1 MNKILLV
8 DDDREL
14 TSLLK
19 ELLEMEG
26 FNVIVAH
33 DGEQA
38 LDLLDDSIDLLL
50 LDVMMPKKNGIDTL
64 KALRQTHQTPV
75 IMLTARGSELDRV
88 LGLELGADDYLPKPF
103 NDRELVA
110 RIRAILRRSHWSEQ
124 QQNNDNGSPTL
135 EVDALVLNPG
145 RQEASF
151 DGQTL
156 ELTGTEFTLLYL
168 LAQHL
173 GQVVS
178 REHLSQEVL
187 GKRLTPFDRAIDMHI
202 SNLRRK
208 LPDRKSGTLV
218 VTKIAVAWVVAAIA
232 SRIIPEHGVEVGF
245 FAGLS
250 TLALVAAMDMTN
262 GGLYASIMQQYGTKE
277 EAGAFVL
284 MSLESGPLMTM
295 IILGTAGIASFE
307 PHVFVGAVL
316 PFLVGF
322 ALGNLDPELREF
334 FSKAVQ
340 TLIPFFAF
348 ALGNTIDLT
357 VIAQTGLLGIL
368 LGVAV
373 IIVTGIP
380 LIIADKF
387 IGGGDGTAGIAAS
400 SSAGAAVAT
409 PVLIAEMVP
418 FFRPFQ
424 NRLWLA

>member
-1 MNKILLV
+1 MQIKRSIEKIPGGMMLV
-8 DDDREL
+8 PL
-14 TSLLK
+14 
-19 ELLEMEG
+19 
-26 FNVIVAH
+26 F
-33 DGEQA
+33 
-38 LDLLDDSIDLLL
+38 
-50 LDVMMPKKNGIDTL
+50 
-64 KALRQTHQTPV
+64 
-75 IMLTARGSELDRV
+75 
-88 LGLELGADDYLPKPF
+88 LGALCHTFSPGAGKYF
-103 NDRELVA
+103 G
-110 RIRAILRRSHWSEQ
+110 SFT
-124 QQNNDNGSPTL
+124 NGMI
-135 EVDALVLNPG
+135 
-145 RQEASF
+145 
-151 DGQTL
+151 
-156 ELTGTEFTLLYL
+156 TGTVPI
-168 LAQHL
+168 LAVWFFCM
-173 GQVVS
+173 GAS
-178 REHLSQEVL
+178 IKLSATGTVL
-187 GKRLTPFDRAIDMHI
+187 
-202 SNLRRK
+202 
-208 LPDRKSGTLV
+208 RKSGTLV

-307 PHVFVGAVL
+307 PHVFVAVL

-380 LIIADKF
+380 LIIADKL

-418 FFRPFQ
+418 AFKPMAPAATSLVATAVIVTSILVPIITSIWSRKVKA
-424 NRLWLA
+424 RAAKIEILGTVK